1 MLPALQH
8 TCLSLLSHMQLLLL
22 LQVLLHFLLAY
33 DPYSLLLSRGLLV
46 MMTQHKVKIPESL
59 S

>member
-1 MLPALQH
+1 
-8 TCLSLLSHMQLLLL
+8 MQLLLL